1 MSGQMKRKYT
11 AQTKSDAVVQV
22 ITAGI
27 SLAQVARTYEMPIQT
42 LDKWVRTARQNAGS
56 TSTSSKPQV
65 ISDEQ
70 ALISRLKAENARLT
84 MERDILKKAT
94 AYFAKDSL

>member
-11 AQTKSDAVVQV
+11 AQTKNDAVVQV

>member
-1 MSGQMKRKYT
+1 MSARIKRKYT

>member
-1 MSGQMKRKYT
+1 MK
-11 AQTKSDAVVQV
+11 ADAASQV
-22 ITAGI
+22 ITAGV

-42 LDKWVRTARQNAGS
+42 LDKWVRTARQSAGS
-56 TSTSSKPQV
+56 TSKSSKPQM

-70 ALISRLKAENARLT
+70 AVISQLKADNARLK

>member
-11 AQTKSDAVVQV
+11 AQTKNDAVVQV

-56 TSTSSKPQV
+56 TSISSKPQV

>member
-1 MSGQMKRKYT
+1 MSARMKRKYT
-11 AQTKSDAVVQV
+11 AQTKSDAVAQV

-56 TSTSSKPQV
+56 TSISSKPQF

-70 ALISRLKAENARLT
+70 ALISRLKAENARLI